1 MSQIRLPLIVTS
13 GLVVL
18 WFVLDVTALMAGG
31 PFSINWTIPVAA
43 AWISI
48 TCLRAGRGYGG
59 FLSAALLYTAGVRLL
74 IILLAILGKTSGL
87 EGTYFTW
94 GRSALFG
101 LIIPHVVLWPVI
113 TFIVGT
119 LIWPVAALAMRRSQV
134 SYRGAAMG
142 VAIILLLVFIGLPY
156 LISTLYTGSMGPPR
170 KARSTPAEHGLAYED
185 VTLTTSDGLNLTAW
199 YVPNETARGTVIYC
213 HGHLNHRGQM
223 LDQAAFLHENGYAG
237 LLFDF
242 RRHGDSEGNLTT
254 FGYFEWRDVQAAL
267 RYVIDER
274 GEEGPVILWGVS
286 MGAATALLT
295 AVEASGIDAVIAESS
310 FYAASETL
318 RSDMSR
324 MFGLP
329 TVPFAFLTHTITE
342 LRVGIKIDDLDIGR
356 AVSGLED
363 TSVLLVGGSAD
374 RRMPLSNNERLYDQI
389 PGAHK
394 EIYVVEGAT
403 HGDIWEMDR
412 EAYAEQVLR
421 FLGTPESL
429 DDDAGPPESLDDDPG
444 PPAGDDDSGPPAG
457 DDDSGPPAGDESAED
472 TQ

>member
-1 MSQIRLPLIVTS
+1 MSLIRLPLLVTW

-43 AWISI
+43 VWLSVV
-48 TCLRAGRGYGG
+48 CLRAGRGYGG
-59 FLSAALLYTAGVRLL
+59 FLSAVLLYTVGVRLL
-74 IILLAILGKTSGL
+74 IILLAILGKTTGL
-87 EGTYFTW
+87 EGAYFTW

-101 LIIPHVVLWPVI
+101 LVIPHAVLWPVAI
-113 TFIVGT
+113 FIAGT
-119 LIWPVAALAMRRSQV
+119 LIWPVTALVMRRRQV

-142 VAIILLLVFIGLPY
+142 VLIILLLVFIGLPY
-156 LISTLYTGSMGPPR
+156 LISTLYTGSVGPRR
-170 KARSTPAEHGLAYED
+170 KAQGTPADHGLVYED

-199 YVPNETARGTVIYC
+199 YVPNETGRGTVIYC

-223 LDQAAFLHENGYAG
+223 LDQAAFMHENGFSG

-242 RRHGDSEGNLTT
+242 RRHGDSEGSLTT

-267 RYVIDER
+267 RYAVDVR
-274 GEEGPVILWGVS
+274 GEQGPVILWGVS

-295 AVEASGIDAVIAESS
+295 AAEESEIGAVIAESS

-318 RSDMSR
+318 RSDLSR

-329 TVPFAFLTHTITE
+329 TVPFGFLTGIITE
-342 LRVGIKIDDLDIGR
+342 LRVGIKIDALDIGHT
-356 AVSGLED
+356 VSGLREA
-363 TSVLLVGGSAD
+363 SVLLVGGTAD
-374 RRMPLSNNERLYDQI
+374 RRMPVSNNERLYDQI
-389 PGAHK
+389 PGTRK

-412 EAYAEQVLR
+412 EAYAETVRQ
-421 FLGTPESL
+421 FLKRSGLLDGPE
-429 DDDAGPPESLDDDPG
+429 
-444 PPAGDDDSGPPAG
+444 PPAG
-457 DDDSGPPAGDESAED
+457 EETAEE
-472 TQ
+472 TL